1 MPDHDR
7 PAGPPW
13 LDFARWHAEQ
23 RRLNPLP
30 GRDVVPD
37 ELASRPQWLLWR
49 FEPGETPEKKPRK
62 MPYYASG
69 RRRHDVQGSEADR
82 QQLVTF
88 EVALVKCASDGRMDG
103 VGFAF
108 LPGDGLIGIDLDGM
122 IDPATG
128 EVSQRC
134 ASIVAA
140 CASYTELSPSGKG
153 VHIFCR
159 GETETF
165 KSNAIGVEVFCGR
178 QYFTFTG
185 RRWPGSEHNPVGEIG
200 EETLARLRAT
210 VRAARAASSAALSS
224 PGDSPPPDDA
234 PAAVRQEIGGRQRS
248 LAETV
253 ALVEEALA
261 CVPADEYESWIT
273 IGLACKAGLGS
284 AGFWVWDAWSASSE
298 RYAGQEDTRKRWQ
311 GFKPSQV
318 TLGSV
323 FAAAE
328 GAGWVPPWKRERKRQ
343 RRTVPKPARAEPGA
357 EPAGEQPTAQAAGGD
372 VPADDGASPPKVI
385 SSGLAPSNGA
395 TDWNHHL
402 LRKRGEVAPCL
413 ANAHTVL
420 SRMPAWVGVV
430 AHDEFAERT
439 VFRRR
444 PPCLDDGPDTG
455 EWTDYHDVMTAI
467 WLQRVLG
474 SEFQP
479 MTVGRAVE
487 AVARACRFHPVRDA
501 LRALPGWDGVRRLP
515 EWLSDYLGVER
526 SEYAALVGT
535 YLLRGMV
542 YRVLKPG
549 IKFDYCPVLEGAQ
562 GLGKSSVCR
571 ILGWHWF
578 ADTDID
584 LSNKD
589 SLLALPGHWVY
600 EIPEMGS
607 LMRAEERK
615 QKSFLSRQEDE
626 FRPPYGKR
634 MIKVPRQTVFV
645 GTTNEEE
652 YLKDATGA
660 RRFWPVACGDDF
672 QLDAL
677 LGAREQLY
685 AEALHDC
692 DAGERCWPTKEEQA
706 KLFDPEQRKRGMQ
719 EPFEDLLET
728 WVNEQTAPFSM
739 ATAATDG
746 LNLSADKLTP
756 AVVTRIGI
764 ALRKIGCTR
773 KEDRLAQDSSQRRL
787 YLSPSLAKLP
797 HWNATAGTSATP
809 DGPF

>member
-1 MPDHDR
+1 MPDHDH
-7 PAGPPW
+7 PPGPPW
-13 LDFARWHAEQ
+13 LDFGRWRAEQ
-23 RRLNPLP
+23 RRLNPFP
-30 GRDVVPD
+30 GREVVPD
-37 ELASRPQWLLWR
+37 ELADRPQWLVWR
-49 FEPGETPEKKPRK
+49 YEPGETPEKKPRK
-62 MPYYASG
+62 MPYYAGG
-69 RRRHDVQGSEADR
+69 RRRDQVQGSEADR

-88 EVALVKCASDGRMDG
+88 SAASVKCHLDRRYDG

-122 IDPATG
+122 IDPETG

-140 CASYTELSPSGKG
+140 CASYTEVSPSGKG

-165 KSNAIGVEVFCGR
+165 KSNAVGVEVFCGR

-185 RRWPGSEHNPVGEIG
+185 RHWPGSPDSIREIDQ
-200 EETLARLRAT
+200 ETLARLRAT
-210 VRAARAASSAALSS
+210 VRAAKAQPALGSAESLPTA
-224 PGDSPPPDDA
+224 A
-234 PAAVRQEIGGRQRS
+234 PAAVRNEIGGRQRS

-261 CVPADEYESWIT
+261 SLAADEYEQWIT

-284 AGFWVWDAWSASSE
+284 AGFWVWNDWSSRSE
-298 RYAGQEDTRKRWQ
+298 RYAGPDDTRKRWD
-311 GFKPSQV
+311 GFKPAQV

-323 FAAAE
+323 FALAE
-328 GAGWVPPWKRERKRQ
+328 EAGWVPPWRRKRKPERKPR
-343 RRTVPKPARAEPGA
+343 PAPAIPDSSVQQEGVAPAPVAAAAGIA
-357 EPAGEQPTAQAAGGD
+357 PAGGGD
-372 VPADDGASPPKVI
+372 GPGGS
-385 SSGLAPSNGA
+385 APE
-395 TDWNHHL
+395 WHHGL

-420 SRMPAWVGVV
+420 GRMPQWVGVI

-444 PPCLDDGPDTG
+444 PPCMDDGPDTG
-455 EWTDYHDVMTAI
+455 EWTDYHDVMTSI

-479 MTVGRAVE
+479 VTVGRAVE
-487 AVARACRFHPVRDA
+487 ALARGSRFHPVRDA
-501 LRALPGWDGVRRLP
+501 LRALPPWDGVPRLS

-526 SEYAALVGT
+526 SEYSALVGT
-535 YLLRGMV
+535 YLLRGMI

-549 IKFDYCPVLEGAQ
+549 VKFDYCPVLEGAQ

-578 ADTDID
+578 ADTDLD
-584 LSNKD
+584 LANKD
-589 SLLALPGHWVY
+589 SLLALPGHWLY

-634 MIKVPRQTVFV
+634 MVRVPRQTVFV

-660 RRFWPVACGDDF
+660 RRFWPVACGDEF
-672 QLDAL
+672 NLDGL
-677 LGAREQLY
+677 LESREQLY
-685 AEALHDC
+685 AEALADC

-706 KLFDPEQRKRGMQ
+706 RLFDPEQRKRGMQ
-719 EPFEDLLET
+719 EPFEDLLEQ
-728 WVNEQTAPFSM
+728 WVAEQTAPFSM

-746 LNLSADKLTP
+746 LKLSADKLTP
-756 AVVTRIGI
+756 AIVTRIGI
-764 ALRKIGCTR
+764 ALRKIGCAR
-773 KEDRLAQDSSQRRL
+773 RENRLAADSSQRRL
-787 YLSPSLAKLP
+787 YISPSLAKLP
-797 HWNATAGTSATP
+797 HWSA
-809 DGPF
+809 DGESASAQQGPF